1 MISLKA
7 SGIDAILARFNT
19 LANQAQNDV
28 QIELNNFADDVARDA
43 KLLVK
48 ANSSDEGNLLRNI
61 NPEYGS
67 GSVAITANTKYAA
80 YIEFGTRKFAAE
92 YVSSLPSDWQTYAAT
107 FKGRSNSGDYYDFL
121 NAILDWVSRKGIT
134 ARYSVRTRKKLKNN
148 KGDDERLL
156 AAATAIALS
165 ILRNGIRPKPF
176 MYPSVNKNLPV
187 LIANIKDIF
196 K

>member
-1 MISLKA
+1 MINLKA
-7 SGIDAILARFNT
+7 SGIDAILAKFNT

-28 QIELNNFADDVARDA
+28 QEQLNSFADDVARDA
-43 KLLVK
+43 KQLVK

-67 GSVAITANTKYAA
+67 GFVSITANTKYAA

-92 YVSSLPSDWQTYAAT
+92 YVSSLPSDWQAYAST
-107 FKGRSNSGDYYDFL
+107 FKGKSNSGDINEFFA
-121 NAILDWVSRKGIT
+121 AILEWVNRKGIT
-134 ARYSVRTRKKLKNN
+134 ARFSVKTRKRLKNN
-148 KGDDERLL
+148 KGDDIREI
-156 AAATAIALS
+156 AAARAIAFS

-176 MYPSVNKNLPV
+176 MYPSVNRNLPL
-187 LIANIKDIF
+187 LIQNIKDVF

>member
-1 MISLKA
+1 MINLKA
-7 SGIDAILARFNT
+7 SGIEALLAKFNI

-28 QIELNNFADDVARDA
+28 QFELNSFADDVARDA

-61 NPEYGS
+61 NPEYGN
-67 GSVAITANTKYAA
+67 GSVTITANTKYAA

-92 YVSSLPSDWQTYAAT
+92 YVSSLPTDWQAYAST
-107 FKGRSNSGDYYDFL
+107 FKGKSNSGDYYDFL
-121 NAILDWVSRKGIT
+121 NAILDWVDHKGIT
-134 ARYSVRTRKKLKNN
+134 ARYSVKTKKKLKNN

-156 AAATAIALS
+156 AAATAIAFS

-176 MYPSVNKNLPV
+176 MYPSINKNLPV
-187 LIANIKDIF
+187 LIQNIKDIF

>member
-28 QIELNNFADDVARDA
+28 QLELNSFADDVVRDA
-43 KLLVK
+43 QLLVK

-61 NPEYGS
+61 RPEFGNGTVTIS
-67 GSVAITANTKYAA
+67 ANTKYAA

-92 YVSSLPSDWQTYAAT
+92 YVSSLPTDWQTFANT
-107 FKGRSNSGDYYDFL
+107 FKGPMSGGGNFKEMLL
-121 NAILDWVSRKGIT
+121 NITDWCKRKGIDEKLAYPI
-134 ARYSVRTRKKLKNN
+134 ARK
-148 KGDDERLL
+148 
-156 AAATAIALS
+156 
-165 ILRNGIRPKPF
+165 ILIQGIRPRPF
-176 MYPSVNKNLPV
+176 MYPSVNRNLPL